1 MPAAFRLSKSK
12 DGQFYFVLTAEN
24 SEPLLI
30 SETYSPKAAAQHGFR
45 SIRENAMNDAHFVR
59 KVSTDGK
66 PFFVLI
72 AANRDT
78 IGKSETYSAP
88 AAMENG
94 ILAVGRVAPSAP
106 ERDLS

>member
-1 MPAAFRLSKSK
+1 MPAAFRISRSR

-24 SEPLLI
+24 GEPLLS
-30 SETYSPKAAAQHGFR
+30 SETYTSKAAAQNGIR
-45 SIRENAMNDAHFVR
+45 SVRENALDDARFLR

-72 AANRDT
+72 AANREP
-78 IGKSETYSAP
+78 IGKSETYNTP

-94 ILAVGRVAPSAP
+94 VLAVRRVAPSAP
-106 ERDLS
+106 EHDLA